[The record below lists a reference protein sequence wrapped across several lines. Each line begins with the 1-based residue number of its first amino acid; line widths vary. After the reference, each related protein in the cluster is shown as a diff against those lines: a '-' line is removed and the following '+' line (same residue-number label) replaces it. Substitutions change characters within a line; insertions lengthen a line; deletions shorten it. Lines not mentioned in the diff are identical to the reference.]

1 MSTNV
6 LSVKDIKRDW
16 HVVDAKNKVLGR
28 LATDVATT
36 LMGKRKPNFVPY
48 LDNGDYVI
56 VVNASDVKVTGKKM
70 EQKVYFRHSGYPGGD
85 KRETLSVLKAKKP
98 EEVVRHAVS
107 GMLPKT
113 KLGKQM
119 IKKLHIYAG
128 EKHPYQDKL
137 KGELNG

>member
-6 LSVKDIKRDW
+6 LSVKDIKRNW
-16 HVVDAKNKVLGR
+16 HVVDAKNQILGR

-36 LMGKRKPNFVPY
+36 LMGKKKPNFVPY

-56 VVNASDVKVTGKKM
+56 VVNASGVKVTGKKL

-85 KRETLSVLKAKKP
+85 KRESLAKLKTRKP

-113 KLGKQM
+113 KLGRLM
-119 IKKLHIYAG
+119 IKKLHIYPG
-128 EKHPYQDKL
+128 SEHPYQDKL
-137 KGELNG
+137 KKDES